1 MVQLSHSYM
10 TTGGAIPL
18 AVKTFI
24 SKVIFL
30 LLFIYF
36 FLILFITLKKK
47 SHAPHPEPSSLP
59 TSPYHPPGPS
69 QRTSPQHPASCTEP
83 GLASLFIHDISHVKL
98 PNSFPEWLHHLL
110 YVTSSCVGEI
120 QFVYIFVN
128 TWFCLFCCNHFSGC
142 EVYFVFMDVIYVLW
156 I

>member
-1 MVQLSHSYM
+1 MNNE
-10 TTGGAIPL
+10 
-18 AVKTFI
+18 AVTIQVFEWQ
-24 SKVIFL
+24 VFAL
-30 LLFIYF
+30 LL
-36 FLILFITLKKK
+36 K
-47 SHAPHPEPSSLP
+47 
-59 TSPYHPPGPS
+59 
-69 QRTSPQHPASCTEP
+69 
-83 GLASLFIHDISHVKL
+83 KL